1 MAYFPL
7 FVDLTNKKCLV
18 VGGGKVAWRKA
29 RAMADYGASVTVIA
43 EAACS
48 QMEEF
53 GKQEGRLLLRKAEP
67 RDAEGADLVI
77 CASDDHR
84 LHQEIFAFCQE
95 RQIPVNTA
103 DDKELCSFYFP
114 ALVRQKDVVVGIS
127 TGGQSPAAA
136 RYLREQ
142 VEEMM
147 PPFFGD
153 LAEKLGKLRP
163 AVMERV
169 ENQKEREAVFRKLL
183 EESLENEGNLT
194 GLEGEGNL
202 TGMDGVVCDGEGNR
216 FGLEGKGNLTGMD
229 GNGCDCV
236 GKRTLTLRIGTRESE
251 LALAQTRLAA
261 QAMEAATPG
270 IKTQL
275 CTRQTLGDRILDQP
289 LLSFGGKG
297 VFVSAFEEALQKDE
311 LDFAVHSAK
320 DLPASLAEGL
330 EIVSVLPAE
339 DARDVLVMAKGREIK
354 EEGKGDRKESGKGEE
369 KEEDQ
374 ECIRI
379 GTSSLRRTLQI
390 EELGKKLWP
399 GRKVVCESLRGNVLT
414 RLNRLENG
422 DFDGIILAAAG
433 LKRLDIEDAR
443 PGRYTCRYFSLE
455 EMIPAGGQGILA
467 IEARK
472 GNPVNGAARRVC
484 HRETWIRFAAERRV
498 LEVLEAGCHEPV
510 GVHCRVE
517 LEDGRHVEI
526 AETAESADTG
536 TGALSFKGR
545 LFLDGILKREETVR
559 RAHTAISF
567 SGQEGAEAAAR
578 QAADRLADMLL
589 GKDAEKEMAKG
600 TSGTGFVWLVGAGP
614 GDPGLIT
621 VKGAQL
627 LESCDCIVYDHLV
640 EKRLLERRKEGCE
653 LLFVGKEKGRH
664 SMAQEQINEL
674 LIEKAREGRKV
685 VRLKGGD
692 PFVFGRGG
700 EEAMALNAA
709 GIPWQV
715 VPGVTSAVAA
725 PAAAGIPIT
734 HRQVSR
740 SFHVITGHTK
750 KDGGL
755 PEDFNHLGQCGGTL
769 VFLMGLSHLEE
780 IAQGLLAQ
788 GMRADM
794 PAAVIQ
800 EGTLPGQRTVRGTL
814 ADIAGK
820 VREAGLKAPAV
831 ILVGETAGICLASG
845 GEAAGKGLD
854 SGNQPTCAR
863 QTGEPPIHESLAGAW
878 GIPEYMPPIRR
889 QDFQSKPLNGM
900 QIGVTGTNYMI
911 DRLRPLLENLGAR
924 VKVLCSLKIIS
935 INQEALEESCRRLNE
950 FTWLA
955 FTSANGVRRFLDCL
969 CGLMDGKRRL
979 DLRSLAHLRLAAVG
993 RGTAEELARHGLFCD
1008 YIPEKFHT
1016 KELAQGLA
1024 EFLGPE
1030 DRVLIPR
1037 ALQGSPEL
1045 GEILSAA
1052 GVDFQELPVYD
1063 VESCGCIDDGGIAG
1077 ASAGDNGNAMSSA
1090 PSASTLSVNT
1100 TSTPLDA
1107 AVFASAS
1114 GVRAFF
1120 AGGSR
1125 ALLAGIPVICI
1136 GETCG
1141 AALAAQGIALA
1152 AVAKE
1157 ATAEGLADAVVR
1169 CFGKSV
1175 Q

>member
-7 FVDLTNKKCLV
+7 FMDLTKKKCLV

-29 RAMADYGASVTVIA
+29 RAMADYGALVTVIA

-127 TGGQSPAAA
+127 TGGQSPAEA

-142 VEEMM
+142 VEKMM

-163 AVMERV
+163 AVMEKV
-169 ENQKEREAVFRKLL
+169 ENQKEREEVFRKLL
-183 EESLENEGNLT
+183 YEGLKEEGNLT
-194 GLEGEGNL
+194 GLESKGDL

-216 FGLEGKGNLTGMD
+216 FGLESEGNLTGID
-229 GNGCDCV
+229 ENGCDCA
-236 GKRTLTLRIGTRESE
+236 GKRTLPLRIGTRESE
-251 LALAQTRLAA
+251 LALAQTRIAA

-275 CTRQTLGDRILDQP
+275 CTRQTLGDRILDRP

-369 KEEDQ
+369 KEEGQ

-379 GTSSLRRTLQI
+379 GTSSLRRALQI

-433 LKRLDIEDAR
+433 LKRLDIENTR

-517 LEDGRHVEI
+517 LEEGRHVELE
-526 AETAESADTG
+526 ETAESADAG

-820 VREAGLKAPAV
+820 VRDAGLKAPAV

-845 GEAAGKGLD
+845 SEAAGKGLD
-854 SGNQPTCAR
+854 SGNQPTCAQ
-863 QTGEPPIHESLAGAW
+863 QTGAPPIHESLAGAW

-911 DRLRPLLENLGAR
+911 GRLRPLLENLGAR
-924 VKVLCSLKIIS
+924 VKVLCSLKVVP

-969 CGLMDGKRRL
+969 CGLTDGKRRL

-993 RGTAEELARHGLFCD
+993 RGTAEELARRGLFCD

-1024 EFLGPE
+1024 ELLGPE

-1052 GVDFQELPVYD
+1052 GVNFQELPVYD
-1063 VESCGCIDDGGIAG
+1063 VEGSV
-1077 ASAGDNGNAMSSA
+1077 
-1090 PSASTLSVNT
+1090 PSASIPDANT
-1100 TSTPLDA
+1100 SNAPLDA
-1107 AVFASAS
+1107 AIFASAS

-1120 AGGSR
+1120 AEGGKEI
-1125 ALLAGIPVICI
+1125 LNGVPIICI

>member
-7 FVDLTNKKCLV
+7 FMDLTKKKCLV

-29 RAMADYGASVTVIA
+29 RAMADYGALVTVIA

-163 AVMERV
+163 AVMEKV
-169 ENQKEREAVFRKLL
+169 ENQKEREEVFRKLL
-183 EESLENEGNLT
+183 KEGLENEGNLT
-194 GLEGEGNL
+194 GL
-202 TGMDGVVCDGEGNR
+202 DGTVCDGERN
-216 FGLEGKGNLTGMD
+216 
-229 GNGCDCV
+229 
-236 GKRTLTLRIGTRESE
+236 LTLRIGTRESE
-251 LALAQTRLAA
+251 LALAQTRIAA

-275 CTRQTLGDRILDQP
+275 CTRQTLGDRILDRP

-369 KEEDQ
+369 KEEGQ

-379 GTSSLRRTLQI
+379 GTSSLRRSLQI
-390 EELGKKLWP
+390 EELGKRLWP

-433 LKRLDIEDAR
+433 LKRLDIENTR

-498 LEVLEAGCHEPV
+498 LEVLEAGCHELV

-517 LEDGRHVEI
+517 LEDGRHVEL

-559 RAHTAISF
+559 RAHTEISF

-640 EKRLLERRKEGCE
+640 AKRLLEMRKEGCE

-800 EGTLPGQRTVRGTL
+800 EGTLPSQRTVRGTL

-820 VREAGLKAPAV
+820 VRDAGLKAPAV

-845 GEAAGKGLD
+845 GEAAGKGVD
-854 SGNQPTCAR
+854 SGNQPTCAQ
-863 QTGEPPIHESLAGAW
+863 QTGAPPIHESLVGAW

-924 VKVLCSLKIIS
+924 VKVLCSLKIVP

-979 DLRSLAHLRLAAVG
+979 DLRSLAHLRFAAVG

-1016 KELAQGLA
+1016 RELAQGLA
-1024 EFLGPE
+1024 ELLGPE

-1141 AALAAQGIALA
+1141 AALAAQGIAPA